1 MDSPHTKKKHKP
13 KSIFLYFSFFLF
25 FIFFF
30 CSSNHSFYSSLPSSP
45 ITLPIP
51 LHVHHRILFPDHL
64 LLMLSNPKII
74 PSTQLHCVYHH
85 TLLNASSNPLLL
97 PLLSTDRYD
106 EFRSIA
112 RCPLPPTNFSAVDLT
127 WRRQVNHR
135 DVQFPV
141 RAKPHNWEKLAY
153 EAFLDNNT
161 VVVFVKGLNLRPHR
175 VSDATLYQCHF
186 GLPNGAFRLTA
197 KAVSAAQEVVRCALP
212 QSIWNSP
219 DKGRGISVSVSDVRG
234 GGVIPSVARIG
245 RFEKQGRVKVKEKKF
260 ELCACTMVWNQA
272 GALRE
277 WVMYHA
283 WVGVER
289 WFIYDNNSDDEIEAV
304 VRELEEEGYNISRV
318 TWPWVKSQ
326 EAGFSHCVL
335 KAKEECKWVGLY
347 DVDEFFYLNQMQQR
361 NGLRSIVANF
371 SSWNNSVAEIRTGCH
386 SFGAS
391 GLTTHPKRGV
401 GVGYTC
407 RLRSPERHKSMVRP
421 DLVDLSLLNVVHHF
435 EVREGFESRNLPLSV
450 AVINHYK
457 YQVWERFKMKFLRR
471 VATYVVDWKEE
482 VNIGSKDRAPG
493 LGTQPIEPPDWRFRF
508 CEIWDTRLKDF
519 LLSNFSNP
527 QTSLLPWETSSQ

>member
-1 MDSPHTKKKHKP
+1 
-13 KSIFLYFSFFLF
+13 
-25 FIFFF
+25 
-30 CSSNHSFYSSLPSSP
+30 
-45 ITLPIP
+45 
-51 LHVHHRILFPDHL
+51 
-64 LLMLSNPKII
+64 
-74 PSTQLHCVYHH
+74 
-85 TLLNASSNPLLL
+85 
-97 PLLSTDRYD
+97 
-106 EFRSIA
+106 
-112 RCPLPPTNFSAVDLT
+112 
-127 WRRQVNHR
+127 
-135 DVQFPV
+135 
-141 RAKPHNWEKLAY
+141 
-153 EAFLDNNT
+153 
-161 VVVFVKGLNLRPHR
+161 
-175 VSDATLYQCHF
+175 
-186 GLPNGAFRLTA
+186 
-197 KAVSAAQEVVRCALP
+197 
-212 QSIWNSP
+212 
-219 DKGRGISVSVSDVRG
+219 
-234 GGVIPSVARIG
+234 
-245 RFEKQGRVKVKEKKF
+245 
-260 ELCACTMVWNQA
+260 
-272 GALRE
+272 
-277 WVMYHA
+277 
-283 WVGVER
+283 
-289 WFIYDNNSDDEIEAV
+289 

-391 GLTTHPKRGV
+391 GLTRHPKRGV